1 MTPQNLGQSAAR
13 LPSRIQACFPPNR
26 LPPEKIAACKLLVE
40 RRGTQIDVSHHA
52 GIFRVRGA
60 LKSKC
65 EREIFLPIG
74 EIRAHLVRAADQHYL
89 SDTVWLIGATS
100 VISG

>member
-1 MTPQNLGQSAAR
+1 MTPAKTSGKAPPGFLRGFKR
-13 LPSRIQACFPPNR
+13 VSRRTDFH
-26 LPPEKIAACKLLVE
+26 EKIAACKLLVE

-89 SDTVWLIGATS
+89 SDTVRAYRGDKRHIG
-100 VISG
+100 